1 MMKTARLVRRQLGP
15 TAKTLHAIA
24 RWKQLSFD
32 KLPPVFGNAKPK
44 SGSHLLLQVLAGFT
58 RIMPCRYAAPDP
70 IRTITKSGMRRAADD
85 ILLDLRRVPQGV
97 IGWGYVEPTPEIVA
111 YLCRPSRVNYFIYR
125 DPRDLL
131 VSQIY
136 FATDMHEEHGMHAYY
151 NSLPDFGARLR
162 VAITGLE
169 QDEMM
174 MVSVRQRY
182 QSVLQWL
189 KQEHVLCLR
198 YEDFLESR
206 QATLGAMLD
215 QVERTGFR
223 IPTPR
228 ARALSILTEAIQP
241 TKSRTFRSG
250 TAGGWREHFLEEHK
264 RLFKDVAGDLL
275 VRLGY
280 EKNNDW

>member
-1 MMKTARLVRRQLGP
+1 MAIARLVRRSLRP
-15 TAKTLHAIA
+15 AAKTLQAIA
-24 RWKQLSFD
+24 RWRQFSFE

-44 SGSHLLLQVLAGFT
+44 SGSHLLLQVLAGFP
-58 RIMPCRYAAPDP
+58 RIMPCRYVAADP
-70 IRTITKSGMRRAADD
+70 IRTITKSGMRRPTEE
-85 ILLDLRRVPQGV
+85 ILTDLHRVPQGV

-111 YLCRPSRVNYFIYR
+111 FLCRPDRITYFVYR

-131 VSQIY
+131 ISQIY

-162 VAITGLE
+162 VAITGIE
-169 QDEMM
+169 QDELM

-182 QSVLQWL
+182 ESVLQWL
-189 KQEHVLCLR
+189 EQEHVLCLR
-198 YEDFLESR
+198 YEDFLQNRE
-206 QATLGAMLD
+206 ATLGAILD
-215 QVERTGFR
+215 QVECTGLG

-228 ARALSILTEAIQP
+228 AKALSLLTEAIQP
-241 TKSRTFRSG
+241 ARSRTFRSG
-250 TAGGWREHFLEEHK
+250 KAGGWRDHFTDEHK
-264 RLFKDVAGDLL
+264 RLFKDVAGDLV